1 MARNPTSNP
10 IANRA
15 SNQAANRAANPAGSS
30 GFLGFSPA
38 VAGAGLMIAAG
49 AVFAGV
55 NTLVQYGGM
64 SLGIASTR
72 LAFWQYAIAFL
83 FALPWVLRNG
93 LAPFRTSVGTLHVV
107 RVLLAVGGVQ
117 LWVAGLA
124 HVPIWQA
131 IALIML
137 SPFFVTLG
145 AAVFLNETATPQR
158 LAAVLV
164 GFVGGMIVLAPWSD
178 AFSTFALYPVGAA
191 ALWAFS
197 SLLTKR
203 MTSTESADTLTVY
216 LLMLLT
222 PLNAMLAWG
231 EGIGIDVGG
240 AGLLLVAVGF
250 LTALAQ
256 WFLARAYTVA
266 DATYLQPFD
275 HVKLPFNVILGVVV
289 FGFAPPGSMWVG
301 SLLIVGASFALLHS
315 ESRAASRKVAGQD
328 GAGQDG
334 AGRDG
339 QDEATATA

>member
-1 MARNPTSNP
+1 MTPTSN
-10 IANRA
+10 
-15 SNQAANRAANPAGSS
+15 SNT
-30 GFLGFSPA
+30 FLGLSPA
-38 VAGAGLMIAAG
+38 VAGASLMIAAG
-49 AVFAGV
+49 ALFAVV
-55 NTLVQYGGM
+55 NTLVQYGAMGQ
-64 SLGIASTR
+64 GIAPTR

-93 LAPFRTSVGTLHVV
+93 LAPFRTSAGALHVI

-145 AAVFLNETATPQR
+145 AAVFLRESATPQR
-158 LAAVLV
+158 LLAVSV

-178 AFSTFALYPVGAA
+178 AFSTYALYPVGAA

-203 MTSTESADTLTVY
+203 MTATESADTLTVY

-222 PLNAMLAWG
+222 PLNALLALG
-231 EGIGIDVGG
+231 DGLAVEVDTS
-240 AGLLLVAVGF
+240 GLLLVSIGL

-256 WFLARAYTVA
+256 YALARAYTVA

-275 HVKLPFNVILGVVV
+275 HVKLPFNVILSVIV
-289 FGFAPPGSMWVG
+289 FGIAPPGSMWLG
-301 SLLIVGASFALLHS
+301 SLLIVGASFLLLHQERRQETLRKLR
-315 ESRAASRKVAGQD
+315 ESVPLPAERR
-328 GAGQDG
+328 
-334 AGRDG
+334 
-339 QDEATATA
+339 TA

>member
-1 MARNPTSNP
+1 MALTPPNNP
-10 IANRA
+10 
-15 SNQAANRAANPAGSS
+15 SS
-30 GFLGFSPA
+30 GFLGLSPA
-38 VAGAGLMIAAG
+38 VAGASLMVGAG
-49 AVFAGV
+49 AVFALV

-64 SLGIASTR
+64 SLGIAPTR

-83 FALPWVLRNG
+83 FALPWVLRKG
-93 LAPFRTSVGTLHVV
+93 VAPFRTSVGTLHVV

-117 LWVAGLA
+117 LWVFGLA

-158 LAAVLV
+158 LVAVLI
-164 GFVGGMIVLAPWSD
+164 GFVGGMIVLQPWSD
-178 AFSTFALYPVGAA
+178 AFNFYALFPVGAA

-203 MTSTESADTLTVY
+203 MTTTESADTLTVY

-222 PLNAMLAWG
+222 PLNALLAWG
-231 EGIGIDVGG
+231 DGLGVEVGG
-240 AGLLLVAVGF
+240 AGLLLVGIGL
-250 LTALAQ
+250 LTAIAQ

-275 HVKLPFNVILGVVV
+275 HVKLPFNVILGFLV
-289 FGFAPPGSMWVG
+289 FGFAPPGSMWLG

-315 ESRAASRKVAGQD
+315 ESRATSRRIAGQ
-328 GAGQDG
+328 A
-334 AGRDG
+334 A
-339 QDEATATA
+339 

>member
-1 MARNPTSNP
+1 MTRSNP
-10 IANRA
+10 LSTI
-15 SNQAANRAANPAGSS
+15 
-30 GFLGFSPA
+30 SPA
-38 VAGAGLMIAAG
+38 VAGAALMVGAG
-49 AVFAGV
+49 ALFAVV

-83 FALPWVLRNG
+83 FALPWVMRRG
-93 LAPFRTSVGTLHVV
+93 LSAFRTSAGTLHVI

-145 AAVFLNETATPQR
+145 AVAFLRESATPLR
-158 LAAVLV
+158 LLAVSI

-178 AFSTFALYPVGAA
+178 AFTTYALYPVGAA

-203 MTSTESADTLTVY
+203 MTVTESADTLTIY
-216 LLMLLT
+216 LLLLLT
-222 PLNAMLAWG
+222 PLNAVLAWG
-231 EGIGIDVGG
+231 DGLAVDLDTAGALLVG
-240 AGLLLVAVGF
+240 AGL

-275 HVKLPFNVILGVVV
+275 HVKLPFNVILGFAV
-289 FGFAPPGSMWVG
+289 FGFAPPGSMWLG
-301 SLLIVGASFALLHS
+301 SLLIVGASFALLHQERRQEAMKKLRDS
-315 ESRAASRKVAGQD
+315 VPLPEGQ
-328 GAGQDG
+328 
-334 AGRDG
+334 
-339 QDEATATA
+339 TA

>member
-1 MARNPTSNP
+1 MTRTTTHAAPSAG
-10 IANRA
+10 ANLV
-15 SNQAANRAANPAGSS
+15 SGSP
-30 GFLGFSPA
+30 GFLDLSPA
-38 VAGAGLMIAAG
+38 VAGASLMIAAG
-49 AVFAGV
+49 AVFAIV

-64 SLGIASTR
+64 SLGIAPAR

-83 FALPWVLRNG
+83 FALPWILRNG
-93 LAPFRTSVGTLHVV
+93 LSPFRTSIGTLHVV

-117 LWVAGLA
+117 LWVFGLA

-178 AFSTFALYPVGAA
+178 AFSTYALYPVGAA

-203 MTSTESADTLTVY
+203 MTATESADTLTVY

-222 PLNAMLAWG
+222 PLNAALAWG
-231 EGIGIDVGG
+231 SDGLAIEVGG
-240 AGLLLVAVGF
+240 AGLLLLAIGL

-289 FGFAPPGSMWVG
+289 FGFAPPGSMWIG
-301 SLLIVGASFALLHS
+301 SLLIVGASFALLRA
-315 ESRAASRKVAGQD
+315 ESRAASRRIAGQEAD
-328 GAGQDG
+328 TGA
-334 AGRDG
+334 A
-339 QDEATATA
+339 A